1 MKTPVLAAAL
11 ALAIAGSAAAQTPP
25 AVMFDIGGKFDRSF
39 NQAAYD
45 GAERFKKETGV
56 TYNEFEI
63 TNTAERE
70 QAIRNL
76 ARRGASVV
84 I

>member
-1 MKTPVLAAAL
+1 MKTPVLAAAF

-45 GAERFKKETGV
+45 GAERFKRKRASLT
-56 TYNEFEI
+56 
-63 TNTAERE
+63 TNSRSPIPPSANRRS
-70 QAIRNL
+70 AIS
-76 ARRGASVV
+76 RGAAPRS
-84 I
+84 